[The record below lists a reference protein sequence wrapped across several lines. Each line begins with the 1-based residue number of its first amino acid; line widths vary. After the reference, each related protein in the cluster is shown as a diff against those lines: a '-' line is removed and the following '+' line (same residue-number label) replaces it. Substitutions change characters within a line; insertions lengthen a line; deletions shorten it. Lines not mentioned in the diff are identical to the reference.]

1 MFFFPFPNNINQPF
15 RRTLTLYIS
24 KWQTDQIQFHLSV
37 ITAVILLNY
46 YFKKRMVKKPS
57 NTCSRSETVTI
68 LFLLRLCV
76 IYCFINTREESQKHV
91 WVHRTIPAPP
101 PPPQKH
107 VICRRGATK
116 QGSPQMAASDLDAA
130 SRLICKANE
139 RTAAN
144 LIMRK

>member
-1 MFFFPFPNNINQPF
+1 MWVFFPFPNNINQPF

-46 YFKKRMVKKPS
+46 YLKKMVKKKTS

-101 PPPQKH
+101 PNKNMSSADEGQQNKDL
-107 VICRRGATK
+107 CRWQHRILMQLRASFVK
-116 QGSPQMAASDLDAA
+116 QMNV
-130 SRLICKANE
+130 RLQIW
-139 RTAAN
+139 
-144 LIMRK
+144 